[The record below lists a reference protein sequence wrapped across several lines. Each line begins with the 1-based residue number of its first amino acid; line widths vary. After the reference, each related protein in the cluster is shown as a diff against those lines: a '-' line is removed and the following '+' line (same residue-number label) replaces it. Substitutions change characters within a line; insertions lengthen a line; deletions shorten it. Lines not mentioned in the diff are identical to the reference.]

1 MAEWKYEVELK
12 QYTPMMHFQP
22 GQAGATLRATEVKP
36 KLDRFLLWLRDPKKL
51 RQAKTGAE
59 ERAALWQLAGD
70 WALPSV
76 HKKADPALCYKMRI
90 CGEPK
95 ERKEVKN
102 LGAYFSIKS
111 GSHKQV
117 ICKPITLTIL
127 CFQNELMKE
136 IQKVLPMFFA
146 VHNFGF
152 RQNKGFGSFEVISE
166 DKKVKD
172 RKALVQEFVKIIN
185 DGAEKPTV
193 QLYQIGSKQFNE
205 SEWPVLDMIAFFHQ
219 QIKSGINL
227 QKRTPPGKKAGQ
239 YDASELLKRYI
250 PQKYPAWVNEKKVM
264 KLMMQRSGQLD
275 IQKLL
280 HDKKELGGKDL
291 EVSNLQKKYV
301 RGVLGFAKQYT
312 FRNIKWKGRKAQTE
326 KFSVVFQLS
335 GKGAAKVQRFSSPLY
350 FLPLYQKNGPNPE
363 CLILASSRLLKRVQA
378 EQMKFDLKFLK
389 INPSRDS
396 EVKKEDIQ
404 ALTKNIEPQTLT
416 FPNEFDLF
424 DFFDYLLNPKKFS
437 SSSQINRQYSLQKI
451 E

>member
-1 MAEWKYEVELK
+1 MAEWKYEVQLK
-12 QYTPMMHFQP
+12 QHTPMMHFQP

-90 CGEPK
+90 YGKQK

-102 LGAYFSIKS
+102 LGAYFSIRG
-111 GSHKQV
+111 GSHEQL
-117 ICKPITLTIL
+117 ICKQLTLTII
-127 CFQNELMKE
+127 CFQKELMEE
-136 IQKVLPMFFA
+136 IQRVLPMFFA

-185 DGAEKPTV
+185 DGTEKPTV
-193 QLYQIGSKQFNE
+193 QLYQIGFKQFNE

-219 QIKSGINL
+219 QIKSGINW

-239 YDASELLKRYI
+239 YDASELLKGYI

-280 HDKKELGGKDL
+280 HDKKELDGKDL
-291 EVSNLQKKYV
+291 EDLQKKYV

-312 FRNIKWKGRKAQTE
+312 FRNIKWKGRKAQPE

-378 EQMKFDLKFLK
+378 ENMKFNLKFFK
-389 INPSRDS
+389 IISLGHS
-396 EVKKEDIQ
+396 KVKKEDIQ
-404 ALTKNIEPQTLT
+404 ALTENIQPQTLT

-424 DFFDYLLNPKKFS
+424 DFFDYILNPEEVS
-437 SSSQINRQYSLQKI
+437 SLSQINRQYSLQKI